1 MEQFF
6 IHPGLASLGALLV
19 GVPVLIHLINL
30 MRHRRVQWAAM
41 EFLLAAYKKS
51 RTWVIL
57 KQLLLLLLRMLAVA
71 AVALIVAQ
79 PLLQADRWFLLGGQ
93 TTHHI
98 VLLDDSFSM
107 ADRHGDRQALDLA
120 KDVVLRL
127 ARRAVQARSPQKFTL
142 VRFSR
147 PRQPDL
153 NAALVDAQFESRL
166 VSELN
171 RITPSQT
178 DAGPLAALQALDQLL
193 EEAGNEKRV
202 VYLVSDFRQR
212 QWQEPKSL
220 DQQLQ
225 QLRGQEVEVQLVQC
239 VDQQHENLAIL
250 RLEPASGT
258 RAAGVPVTMEVTV
271 HNYGTSVAR
280 EVAVTLRED
289 GRERPGVVIRSI
301 GPGQSETRRFTVQF
315 ATAGQHYVT
324 ARLAADAVEADNVRY
339 CVLDLPVSVPVL
351 VCDGDPAATDGRF
364 LSLALAPSSRVR
376 SGIAP
381 RVELPR
387 FLNNHP
393 LENFQGIYLTN
404 FSTLDQVA
412 IENLER
418 YVRGGGGLAIFMGE
432 EVRAQFVNQ
441 HLYRDGQG
449 LFPVPLVT
457 PVDLIPDPQG
467 QKPDVEPDTSHPVFR
482 IFEYLRNDFL
492 KGLRVYRY
500 FAVPQDWQSTSE
512 HPVRVV
518 ARLRNGAPLV
528 LEHRFGR
535 GRVIVFLTSVAPVW
549 NNWVSNPSFL
559 VSIQE
564 LQSYLARWSDPGLQ
578 VGQPLVL
585 RVPAA
590 QYAPEAQL
598 RRLEAEPLA
607 VPLQGELK
615 DETLTFR
622 WEDTAL
628 AAVYQWELQPA
639 QGGPEHHTYAVNVNP
654 EEGDLAYFT
663 PEQLDA
669 RLEAEVK
676 ILPASAV
683 SDLAA
688 TQARS
693 SASEYL
699 LYALILLLLGEQLL
713 AYSASYHPPSLK
725 GVRA

>member
-98 VLLDDSFSM
+98 VLLDDSFSTS
-107 ADRHGDRQALDLA
+107 DRHGDRQAMDLG

-127 ARRAVQARSPQKFTL
+127 ARRAVEARSPQKFTL
-142 VRFSR
+142 IRFSR
-147 PRQPDL
+147 PRQPEL
-153 NAALVDAQFESRL
+153 NAALVDAQFEARL

-178 DAGPLAALQALDQLL
+178 DAGPLAALQGLDQLL
-193 EEAGNEKRV
+193 DDSSEKRV
-202 VYLVSDFRQR
+202 VYLISDFRQR
-212 QWQEPKSL
+212 QWQEPKAL
-220 DQQLQ
+220 DRRLQ
-225 QLRGQEVEVQLVQC
+225 QLRDQGLEVHLIQC
-239 VDQQHENLAIL
+239 VDQQHENLAIV
-250 RLEPASGT
+250 RLEPASGI

-289 GRERPGVVIRSI
+289 GKERPGVVIRSI
-301 GPGQSETRRFTVQF
+301 GPGQAETRRFTVQF
-315 ATAGQHYVT
+315 ATAGQHFVT
-324 ARLAADAVEADNVRY
+324 AQLATDAVEADNVRY

-351 VCDGDPAATDGRF
+351 ICDGDPAATDGRF

-376 SGIAP
+376 SGISP

-418 YVRGGGGLAIFMGE
+418 YVRGGGGLAVFMGE
-432 EVRAQFVNQ
+432 EVRAQFVNE

-457 PVDLIPDPQG
+457 PVDLIPDPLNE
-467 QKPDVEPDTSHPVFR
+467 KPDVEPDTSHPVFR

-492 KGLRVYRY
+492 KALRVYRY
-500 FAVPQDWQSTSE
+500 FAVPQDWQATSE

-549 NNWVSNPSFL
+549 NNWVGNPSFL

-578 VGQPLVL
+578 VGQSLVL

-590 QYAPEAQL
+590 QYAAQATL
-598 RRLEAEPLA
+598 RRLENQPLS
-607 VPLQGELK
+607 VPLQGVLK

-622 WEDTAL
+622 WEDTSL
-628 AAVYQWELQPA
+628 AGVYRWELQPA
-639 QGGPEHHTYAVNVNP
+639 QGEPEHHAYAVNVNP
-654 EEGDLAYFT
+654 EEGDLAYFS
-663 PEQLDA
+663 PDQLDS
-669 RLEAEVK
+669 RLEADVR
-676 ILPASAV
+676 IMNAAAV
-683 SDLAA
+683 SDLASN
-688 TQARS
+688 QARS
-693 SASEYL
+693 SVSEYL
-699 LYALILLLLGEQLL
+699 LYALIVLLLGEQLL